1 MRDDGSCNKKDQL
14 WKRKAFWGRQTNFF
28 FFFFFFLPHFQPFSL
43 VIYWYFFFFLI
54 CQQNKWPRLEAKV
67 PKAPSKR
74 ALGFFSESYEPKK
87 NANL

>member
-1 MRDDGSCNKKDQL
+1 MMEAATKKTS
-14 WKRKAFWGRQTNFF
+14 FGRGRLFVGCQRIFFF

>member
-14 WKRKAFWGRQTNFF
+14 WKRKAFCGMPKKLF

>member
-1 MRDDGSCNKKDQL
+1 MEAATKKTS
-14 WKRKAFWGRQTNFF
+14 FGRGRLFVGCQRIFFF

>member
-1 MRDDGSCNKKDQL
+1 MMEAATKKTS
-14 WKRKAFWGRQTNFF
+14 FGRGRLFVGCQRIFF
-28 FFFFFFLPHFQPFSL
+28 
-43 VIYWYFFFFLI
+43 FFFFLI

>member
-1 MRDDGSCNKKDQL
+1 LGCARVVL
-14 WKRKAFWGRQTNFF
+14 VWQTFF

>member
-1 MRDDGSCNKKDQL
+1 MEAATKKTSFGRGRLFVGSK
-14 WKRKAFWGRQTNFF
+14 TIFF